1 MAKQQV
7 TRKRTQLRKKKSD
20 SIDPRILALGAGA
33 GALVGGGIARATTGR
48 AARKQVADRV
58 AKLSR
63 ANAAK
68 AVLEGFDSS
77 ENTRRSARAVND
89 VEYAKMPRVDKGK
102 LATYKT
108 LRGDSGWNSA
118 KELLEKSEASRK
130 MAGLSKRDLAK
141 YHAKGNARM
150 TSDYSTTKGLME
162 NAAYMT
168 AGRIRRG
175 RTVKGAAAGASAAT
189 VAMIVSA
196 VLKELNKK

>member
-20 SIDPRILALGAGA
+20 GIDPRILALGAGA

-48 AARKQVADRV
+48 AARRSVAERV
-58 AKLSR
+58 AKLSK

-68 AVLEGFDSS
+68 AALDGYDSS
-77 ENTRRSARAVND
+77 ENTRRSAKAVND

-102 LATYKT
+102 LATFKT

-118 KELLEKSEASRK
+118 KELVEKTETSRK
-130 MAGLSKRDLAK
+130 MAGMSKRDLENYRNK
-141 YHAKGNARM
+141 VEARM
-150 TSDYSTTKGLME
+150 VSDNSTTKGIMQ
-162 NAAYMT
+162 NAARMT
-168 AGRIRRG
+168 ANRTRTG
-175 RTVKGAAAGASAAT
+175 RTARGAAAGASAAT